1 MGQSEVGSD
10 GWGRIWDGYTNAPFN
25 TGERGSRQDCRK
37 NRETRRD
44 RQPNAHHISY
54 QQAAVASNAVQVT
67 AHGASPG
74 DTTSQ
79 LLAGDEA
86 PPLSEEGTVALR
98 CTGNTPFGNL

>member
-1 MGQSEVGSD
+1 MLLMLLLLRPEYAMQKI
-10 GWGRIWDGYTNAPFN
+10 RIRDKHN
-25 TGERGSRQDCRK
+25 K
-37 NRETRRD
+37 ETARHKALRV
-44 RQPNAHHISY
+44 QMSKY